1 MYCQDATIDGLNM
14 AGLQAQDCCGI
25 IIDSCKQVR
34 IANCSLASGAD
45 CIGIKSGYNE
55 DGRRVGLP
63 SEDIVVTNCNLTHS
77 YAAGIAIGS
86 ETAGGIK
93 NVAISNCVITNCKN
107 GVHIRSTR
115 GRGGVVER
123 VRVSNVVMDRLD
135 GSAIVMVQFFDSIFQ
150 GVANPN
156 EPRRAA
162 HRRDR
167 QLDPAAGG
175 PGHARPSGTST
186 SAA

>member
-1 MYCQDATIDGLNM
+1 VYCQDATIDGLNM

-25 IIDSCKQVR
+25 IVDSCKQVR

-63 SEDIVVTNCNLTHS
+63 SEDIVVTNCNLTQS

-86 ETAGGIK
+86 ETAGGHQERRHQQLRDHQLQER
-93 NVAISNCVITNCKN
+93 
-107 GVHIRSTR
+107 GEHPQHP

-123 VRVSNVVMDRLD
+123 VRVSNVVMDHLE
-135 GSAIVMVQFFDSIFQ
+135 ST
-150 GVANPN
+150 
-156 EPRRAA
+156 
-162 HRRDR
+162 
-167 QLDPAAGG
+167 
-175 PGHARPSGTST
+175 PS
-186 SAA
+186 